1 LGNFAHNKKPLDL
14 HMFLAPDFYK
24 DPESLIFLIF
34 VFVTLLQL
42 FYHWF
47 YFARVAFVRIR
58 DYSSASV
65 SQPVSVIICAKNEYH
80 NLKDNL
86 HLILEQDYPNFEVIL
101 VNDFSEDDSYFL
113 LKSLEEKYPNFK
125 VIHLRENVNFFEG
138 KKLALAVGIKS
149 AKNDLILLTDADCRP
164 AGRNWI
170 KSMTAGFAG
179 NCEVVLGYGG
189 YNKLPGLLNNLIRF
203 DTISIALQYMGMA
216 KAGSPY
222 MGVGRNLAYKKSLF
236 FKTGG
241 FTSHYKI
248 KSGDDDL
255 FINMASNAKNTVVA
269 IHPDSFTWS
278 KPKTNFASWFAQ
290 KKRHLSTGKYYK
302 AMDKFRL
309 GLWALSGN
317 LFYITFILFLF
328 LAKTPEILIA
338 GLSFFMIRTISLIIL
353 HYYAGKKLS
362 EKKLFI
368 YSPMFDIIMVLLNP
382 VFALSNLFY
391 RKNKWK

>member
-1 LGNFAHNKKPLDL
+1 
-14 HMFLAPDFYK
+14 MFLAPDFYK

-34 VFVTLLQL
+34 VFITLVQL
-42 FYHWF
+42 FYHWY
-47 YFARVAFVRIR
+47 YFARVSFARVR
-58 DYSSASV
+58 DYASAGTPP
-65 SQPVSVIICAKNEYH
+65 PVSVIICARNEYH
-80 NLKDNL
+80 NLKENL
-86 HLILEQDYPNFEVIL
+86 PVILEQDYPNFEVIL
-101 VNDFSEDDSYFL
+101 VNDFSEDESYFL
-113 LKSLEEKYPNFK
+113 LKSLEEKYSNFK

-149 AKNDLILLTDADCRP
+149 AKNDLILLTDADCQP
-164 AGRNWI
+164 AGKQWI
-170 KSMTAGFAG
+170 KSMTAGFAD
-179 NCEVVLGYGG
+179 NIDVVLGYGG
-189 YNKLPGLLNNLIRF
+189 YNRKPGFLNHLIRF
-203 DTISIALQYMGMA
+203 DTLSIALQYMGMA

-241 FTSHYKI
+241 FASHYKI

-255 FINMASNAKNTVVA
+255 FINMAAKGKNTVVA
-269 IHPDSFTWS
+269 IHPDSYTWS
-278 KPKTNFASWFAQ
+278 KPKTSFSAWFAQ

-309 GLWALSGN
+309 GLWAFSGN
-317 LFYITFILFLF
+317 LFYITFILFLIF
-328 LAKTPEILIA
+328 AKTPEFLII
-338 GLSFFMIRTISLIIL
+338 GLSFFVIRTISLIIL
-353 HYYAGKKLS
+353 HYYAGKKFL